1 MPIAALIGGAISIG
15 INWWN
20 RESQK
25 KADRIAARESANQ
38 ALRDYQEMSRQ
49 RDVSTRLFDQSIEG
63 AYGVDFLSKLR
74 SGSDMSSLMASLA
87 QGDTAISKQLQAYQ
101 ADAKQA
107 VDNSVR
113 ANQME
118 GMLASM
124 QGGLNR
130 IGTLGQAIQGEQAV
144 GDTISSQSVSGI
156 KANAGTGSNAQRMQ
170 EQANNLAM
178 ESINQQIT
186 MQNKGSLL
194 QMESG
199 QTTASQKADNLR
211 RTADIT
217 AQEQAEAA
225 MRQYE
230 SYKAE
235 QEDLTASMKAYKD
248 DYEYL
253 MDKSEVKYAS
263 FADTIKTIMEEST
276 KTDKRFKFE
285 DD

>member
-1 MPIAALIGGAISIG
+1 MSVTAALIGGVISVG

-20 RESQK
+20 QESQK
-25 KADRIAARESANQ
+25 KANRISAAESANK
-38 ALRDYQEMSRQ
+38 AIKDYNELGRQ
-49 RDVSTRLFDQSIEG
+49 KEVSTRLFNQDIEN
-63 AYGVDFLSKLR
+63 AYGVDFLSRLR
-74 SGSDMSSLMASLA
+74 SGSDMSSLIASLA

-101 ADAKQA
+101 ADARQA
-107 VDNSVR
+107 IDNSILS
-113 ANQME
+113 NQME
-118 GMLASM
+118 GKIASM

-130 IGTLGQAIQGEQAV
+130 IGTLGQAIQGEQAI
-144 GDTISSQSVSGI
+144 GDTVSSQSVSGI
-156 KANAGTGSNAQRMQ
+156 KANTGTGSNAQRMQ
-170 EQANNLAM
+170 EQANSLAM
-178 ESINQQIT
+178 ESINQQIA

-194 QMESG
+194 EMESG

-217 AQEQAEAA
+217 AQEQAEGA

-235 QEDLTASMKAYKD
+235 QEDMTASMKSYKD

-253 MDKSEVKYAS
+253 KGEAEKEA
-263 FADTIKTIMEEST
+263 
-276 KTDKRFKFE
+276 KRITETFKFE